1 MGVLLLLPPLLLLLL
16 LRTIMI
22 LLLLLLLVNPLYKS
36 AVDVEPQHT
45 VQPRVNGMIGL
56 CIRVFV

>member
-1 MGVLLLLPPLLLLLL
+1 MGVLLPLLLLQ
-16 LRTIMI
+16 TIMI
-22 LLLLLLLVNPLYKS
+22 LVLLLLLVNPLYKS
-36 AVDVEPQHT
+36 AVDVELQHT

>member
-1 MGVLLLLPPLLLLLL
+1 MGVLLSLLLLQ
-16 LRTIMI
+16 TIMI
-22 LLLLLLLVNPLYKS
+22 LLLLLLLLLLVNPLYKS

-45 VQPRVNGMIGL
+45 VQLRVNGMIGL

>member
-1 MGVLLLLPPLLLLLL
+1 MGVLLSLLL
-16 LRTIMI
+16 LRTKVI
-22 LLLLLLLVNPLYKS
+22 LVLLLLLLVNPLYKS
-36 AVDVEPQHT
+36 AVDVELQHI

>member
-1 MGVLLLLPPLLLLLL
+1 MGVLLPLLLLQTIMILVLLLLLL
-16 LRTIMI
+16 V
-22 LLLLLLLVNPLYKS
+22 VNPLYKS
-36 AVDVEPQHT
+36 AVDVELQHT

>member
-1 MGVLLLLPPLLLLLL
+1 
-16 LRTIMI
+16 MI
-22 LLLLLLLVNPLYKS
+22 LLLLLLLVVNPLYKS
-36 AVDVEPQHT
+36 AVDVELQHT

>member
-1 MGVLLLLPPLLLLLL
+1 MGALLRLLQTKMILVLLL
-16 LRTIMI
+16 RR
-22 LLLLLLLVNPLYKS
+22 VNPLYKS
-36 AVDVEPQHT
+36 AVDVELQHT

>member
-1 MGVLLLLPPLLLLLL
+1 MGGLLPLLLLQ
-16 LRTIMI
+16 TIMI
-22 LLLLLLLVNPLYKS
+22 LALLLLVVNPLYKS
-36 AVDVEPQHT
+36 AVDVGLQHT

>member
-1 MGVLLLLPPLLLLLL
+1 MRALLLLL

-22 LLLLLLLVNPLYKS
+22 LVLLLLVVNPLYKS
-36 AVDVEPQHT
+36 AVDVELQHT
-45 VQPRVNGMIGL
+45 VQRPVNGMIGL

>member
-1 MGVLLLLPPLLLLLL
+1 MGVLLPLLL

-22 LLLLLLLVNPLYKS
+22 LLLLLLVNPLYKY
-36 AVDVEPQHT
+36 AADVELQHT
-45 VQPRVNGMIGL
+45 VQRPVNGMIGL

>member
-1 MGVLLLLPPLLLLLL
+1 MGVLLPLLLLL

-22 LLLLLLLVNPLYKS
+22 LLLLLLLLLVNPLYKS
-36 AVDVEPQHT
+36 AVDVELQHT
-45 VQPRVNGMIGL
+45 VQRPVNGMIGL